1 MGLGRRSDARQ
12 RLIESGRELIHER
25 GYTAVGVAELCEKAG
40 VNKGS
45 FYYTF
50 PSKQELVLAVID
62 SFRDDASRT
71 FADLTSG
78 SGAPLERLQRF
89 FGEAHRESRR
99 KRKECGRVIG
109 CAFGNL
115 ALEMSTQDD
124 AVRER
129 LGEVFDSHVD
139 RIEAVVKEALARGD
153 IPSLDTRRAAR
164 ALVALLEGAILLAK
178 TRDDPEQ
185 LAGLGEQAVRMLG
198 AGDRA

>member
-1 MGLGRRSDARQ
+1 MGRTSDARQ
-12 RLIESGRELIHER
+12 RLIESGRELIHEK
-25 GYTAVGVAELCEKAG
+25 GYTAVGVAELCERAG

-62 SFRDDASRT
+62 SFREDVSRT

-89 FGEAHRESRR
+89 FGEAHRQQRR
-99 KRKECGRVIG
+99 KRKECGHVVGR
-109 CAFGNL
+109 AFGNL

-124 AVRER
+124 AVRKR
-129 LGEVFDSHVD
+129 LGEVFDSQVD
-139 RIEAVVKEALARGD
+139 RIEAVVKEAVARGD
-153 IPSLDTRRAAR
+153 IASLDTRRAAR